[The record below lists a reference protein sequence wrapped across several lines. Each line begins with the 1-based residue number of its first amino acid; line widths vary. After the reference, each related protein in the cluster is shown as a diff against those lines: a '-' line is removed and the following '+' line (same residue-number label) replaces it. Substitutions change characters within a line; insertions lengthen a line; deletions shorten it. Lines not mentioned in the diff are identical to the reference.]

1 MEKER
6 RNGGGGGGER
16 RRPSVPLPSPPPRIS
31 SASIPHWERCMREEL
46 EKGEEGETIVDKS
59 QRVFE

>member
-46 EKGEEGETIVDKS
+46 EKGEEGEMIVG
-59 QRVFE
+59 